1 MVAALVTA
9 LGAVIVA
16 FVALL
21 GTRVESR
28 DARTRLTKDVD
39 LMLKL
44 DPDNDARATLER
56 HIADSAERLA
66 RAEKRRW
73 RFRRSWRF
81 FLLGTICGALGMSI
95 KITLGGNDGSP
106 GEYLRHLGPATSNA
120 LMVYSYA
127 TFGLCLFFS
136 FRDTREPKTNP
147 ASEDKAAPPNGA

>member
-44 DPDNDARATLER
+44 RGPPWIGTSPTPPRGSRAPR
-56 HIADSAERLA
+56 NA
-66 RAEKRRW
+66 
-73 RFRRSWRF
+73 
-81 FLLGTICGALGMSI
+81 
-95 KITLGGNDGSP
+95 GGGP
-106 GEYLRHLGPATSNA
+106 GGPGDF
-120 LMVYSYA
+120 SY
-127 TFGLCLFFS
+127 
-136 FRDTREPKTNP
+136 
-147 ASEDKAAPPNGA
+147 

>member
-44 DPDNDARATLER
+44 DPDNDARATLDR
-56 HIADSAERLA
+56 HIADSAKRLA

-73 RFRRSWRF
+73 RSRRSWRF
-81 FLLGTICGALGMSI
+81 
-95 KITLGGNDGSP
+95 
-106 GEYLRHLGPATSNA
+106 
-120 LMVYSYA
+120 SY
-127 TFGLCLFFS
+127 
-136 FRDTREPKTNP
+136 
-147 ASEDKAAPPNGA
+147 